1 MQIPVVSVISP
12 LPLAQVSS
20 KSGFG
25 HGGIPVVS
33 PARKRDIAACRN
45 SGMTPTSIRSA
56 QRFFTANMSEN
67 RIVAFYARTWWLW
80 CLFLLIAG
88 ALAIFLTPLYWL
100 TIPGLI
106 LYSLYFALVRVEDS

>member
-1 MQIPVVSVISP
+1 MQSPVDYCYPPLLLARVSNR
-12 LPLAQVSS
+12 
-20 KSGFG
+20 SGLG

-45 SGMTPTSIRSA
+45 SGMTPTSIRSV